1 MSEKQDSLLD
11 QYQLLCQDWRSEAK
25 DSSDLDARRTYFQS
39 HPAFIRCR
47 EILNNADYTVE
58 RVLVENMKR
67 LDHLSIHF
75 DPRLTVLIGENATGK
90 TTVCES
96 LTKVFSWILSAI
108 KQEDFAGADIDLDEI
123 KHGKLAG
130 RITIDLILDAYNQIP
145 FSLVRNM
152 QEGAHAKPSDFEALR
167 AYATVIRDI
176 LSVDSASVTLPLF
189 IFYGVNRTNF
199 TRSAREIYLHRSSA
213 YDHAL
218 EDKVRVSDMIEW
230 FIMLDNLSQQDKLSE
245 VRDLQVFQATLQETI
260 AGFKVKQ
267 QQADFLQSSLLSE
280 MITDLEGKIAEAQ
293 EKIDAIKARPF
304 TTAEKL
310 KALVNET
317 VRILIPNAS
326 AISVDRSSGKARVV
340 LDIFGE
346 KHDIQYLS
354 HGQRSVLF
362 MVADLLSRLEILN
375 PHLEDPRHSPG
386 IVIID
391 EIELHLH
398 PTWQQTIID
407 SLLKIFPNIQFII
420 TTHSPQVI
428 SSVHKDQ
435 IRFLKNDFETHEVKV
450 HSPTFQTR
458 GLSSDNIL
466 LRILN
471 IAEAPDTPEF
481 QKYQQLEKLIENNLG
496 DSEEAQKLYQLLE
509 KHFGAD
515 SLEMEKLQSLKRL
528 QAMRQRIL
536 TRQNQLRSAKSIE
549 KGKASIGEGHQRV
562 DKEQQSDKE

>member
-11 QYQLLCQDWRSEAK
+11 QYQKLCQDWRSSTM
-25 DSSDLDARRTYFQS
+25 DHSNSLARQAYFLK
-39 HPAFIRCR
+39 HPAFIRCCH
-47 EILNNADYTVE
+47 ILNRADYSIHSIE
-58 RVLVENMKR
+58 MENMKR
-67 LDHLSIHF
+67 LDHLAITF
-75 DPRLTVLIGENATGK
+75 DPHLTVLIGENATGK
-90 TTVCES
+90 TTICES
-96 LTKVFSWILSAI
+96 LTKAFSWVLSAI
-108 KQEDFAGADIDLDEI
+108 KQDNFVGTAIDLEEI
-123 KHGKLAG
+123 KHGKLAS
-130 RITIDLILDAYNQIP
+130 RINVDLWLDTANHLS
-145 FSLVRNM
+145 FSLARSL
-152 QEGAHAKPSDFEALR
+152 QEDAEQSHLANFSDLR
-167 AYATVIRDI
+167 AYATVIRDL
-176 LSVDSASVTLPLF
+176 LSIDQASITLPLF
-189 IFYGVNRTNF
+189 IFYGVNRSNF
-199 TRSAREIYLHRSSA
+199 MRSAREIHLHRASA

-230 FIMLDNLSQQDKLSE
+230 FIMLDNLSQQDKSSE
-245 VRDLQVFQATLQETI
+245 IRDLQVFQSALRETI
-260 AGFKVKQ
+260 ASFKSKEH
-267 QQADFLQSSLLSE
+267 QADFLQRALFE
-280 MITDLEGKIAEAQ
+280 ETIAELEEKIAEAQ
-293 EKIDAIKARPF
+293 KKIEAIKARPF

-317 VRILIPNAS
+317 VQILIPNAS
-326 AISVDRSSGKARVV
+326 AILVDRSSGKARVV

-375 PHLEDPRHSPG
+375 PHLEDPRLSPG

-398 PTWQQTIID
+398 PTWQQSIIE
-407 SLLKIFPNIQFII
+407 SLLKIFPKIQFII

-428 SSVHKDQ
+428 SSVDKGQ
-435 IRFLKNDFETHEVKV
+435 IRFLKNDFETHKVKV
-450 HSPTFQTR
+450 HSPSFQTR

-496 DSEEAQKLYQLLE
+496 ESEEAEKLYQLLE
-509 KHFGAD
+509 KHFGAE

-536 TRQNQLRSAKSIE
+536 MRQSQLKSARASAEAEQSTVERSHLA
-549 KGKASIGEGHQRV
+549 
-562 DKEQQSDKE
+562 DKTAPDE

>member
-1 MSEKQDSLLD
+1 M
-11 QYQLLCQDWRSEAK
+11 
-25 DSSDLDARRTYFQS
+25 
-39 HPAFIRCR
+39 
-47 EILNNADYTVE
+47 
-58 RVLVENMKR
+58 
-67 LDHLSIHF
+67 
-75 DPRLTVLIGENATGK
+75 
-90 TTVCES
+90 
-96 LTKVFSWILSAI
+96 
-108 KQEDFAGADIDLDEI
+108 
-123 KHGKLAG
+123 
-130 RITIDLILDAYNQIP
+130 
-145 FSLVRNM
+145 
-152 QEGAHAKPSDFEALR
+152 
-167 AYATVIRDI
+167 
-176 LSVDSASVTLPLF
+176 
-189 IFYGVNRTNF
+189 
-199 TRSAREIYLHRSSA
+199 
-213 YDHAL
+213 
-218 EDKVRVSDMIEW
+218 
-230 FIMLDNLSQQDKLSE
+230 
-245 VRDLQVFQATLQETI
+245 
-260 AGFKVKQ
+260 
-267 QQADFLQSSLLSE
+267 
-280 MITDLEGKIAEAQ
+280 
-293 EKIDAIKARPF
+293 
-304 TTAEKL
+304 
-310 KALVNET
+310 NET

-536 TRQNQLRSAKSIE
+536 TCQNQLRSAKSIE

>member
-1 MSEKQDSLLD
+1 MLEKQDSLLD
-11 QYQLLCQDWRSEAK
+11 QYQLLCQDWQREAK
-25 DSSDLDARRTYFQS
+25 DLSDLEARRIYFQN
-39 HPAFIRCR
+39 HPAFIRCC

-58 RVLVENMKR
+58 RIVIENMKR
-67 LDHLSIHF
+67 LDYLSIHF
-75 DPRLTVLIGENATGK
+75 NPRLTVLIGENATGK

-108 KQEDFAGADIDLDEI
+108 KQEDFTGADIDLEDI
-123 KHGKLAG
+123 KHGKLTG
-130 RITIDLILDAYNQIP
+130 RITIDLLLDAHNAIP
-145 FSLVRNM
+145 FSLVRNLKVS
-152 QEGAHAKPSDFEALR
+152 AHAIPSHFDDLR

-176 LSVDSASVTLPLF
+176 LSIDSAAVTLPLF
-189 IFYGVNRTNF
+189 IFYGVSRPSF
-199 TRSAREIYLHRSSA
+199 MRSAREIYLHRASA

-218 EDKVRVSDMIEW
+218 DDKVRVSDMIEW
-230 FIMLDNLSQQDKLSE
+230 FIMLDNLSQQDKSSE
-245 VRDLQVFQATLQETI
+245 VRDLQIFQATLQETI
-260 AGFKVKQ
+260 TGFKAKQ
-267 QQADFLQSSLLSE
+267 QQADFLQSALLSE
-280 MITDLEGKIAEAQ
+280 MIAELEVKIAEAQ
-293 EKIDAIKARPF
+293 KKIDAIKARPF

-326 AISVDRSSGKARVV
+326 AILVDRSSGKARVV

-346 KHDIQYLS
+346 RHDIQYLS

-375 PHLEDPRHSPG
+375 PHLEDPRQSPG

-398 PTWQQTIID
+398 PTWQQTIVD
-407 SLLKIFPNIQFII
+407 SLLQIFPNIQFII

-471 IAEAPDTPEF
+471 IADAPDTPEY

-509 KHFGAD
+509 KHFGAE
-515 SLEMEKLQSLKRL
+515 SLEIEKLQSLKRL

-536 TRQNQLRSAKSIE
+536 TRQGQLKSANSVKKETGSI
-549 KGKASIGEGHQRV
+549 HQENKIIR
-562 DKEQQSDKE
+562 KEQQGNKE